1 LDNYLRCLKIDIF
14 FIPSMGKIIDY
25 QQKGFSIFDPSKK
38 VTNYCQMFVRLFKEG
53 IVFAFNSII
62 VNKLRTFLSLFG
74 ITIGIF
80 SIISVFTVLD
90 WMAKSIHDSIATLGD
105 NVVYVEKFPW
115 SFDRNL
121 AWWDIIKW
129 PQISKEDFEA
139 IQNRSTK
146 TLAASMLVSQNKQ
159 LKYMKNLNSE
169 ASIWAVTHEFENVRT
184 FEVEKGRYFSPEE
197 SATGK
202 NVAIMGAVI
211 AERLFEKENPVGKQV
226 SIDGK
231 KATVIGL
238 FKKEGKGGISD
249 DGMDNVTMVPMNYGK
264 TFINMRNKFLDG
276 ALIIKAKPGVQ
287 VQELSD
293 EVTMILRA
301 SRRLHPDEINNFSVN
316 RASLLSQGFDSVFAG
331 IKIGGWVIGGFA
343 ILVGG
348 FGIANIM
355 FVSVRE
361 RTNIIGIQKA
371 LGAKRFFIL
380 QQFLVESVLLSVI
393 GGILGVLMIF
403 IGTLVINYLYDL
415 NIYLTVANIVLA
427 LFISGLIGVVA
438 GYAPAYAAARMNPVE
453 AIGFSF

>member
-1 LDNYLRCLKIDIF
+1 
-14 FIPSMGKIIDY
+14 
-25 QQKGFSIFDPSKK
+25 
-38 VTNYCQMFVRLFKEG
+38 MFLRLFKEG
-53 IVFAFNSII
+53 FYFAVNSII

-90 WMAKSIHDSIATLGD
+90 WMEKSIRDSISTLGD
-105 NVVYVEKFPW
+105 NVIYVEKFPW

-129 PQISKEDFEA
+129 PAISKDDFEA
-139 IQNRSTK
+139 ILNRSTK
-146 TLAASMLVSQNKQ
+146 TQSTSLSVSQSKQIKYNKNLANDAVILAA
-159 LKYMKNLNSE
+159 
-169 ASIWAVTHEFENVRT
+169 THEFENIRS
-184 FEVEKGRYFSPEE
+184 FEIDNGRYFSPEE
-197 SATGK
+197 SASGK
-202 NVAIMGAVI
+202 NVAIVGAVI
-211 AERLFEKENPVGKQV
+211 AERLFEKSNPIGKQI
-226 SIDGK
+226 SIEGK
-231 KATVIGL
+231 KATVIGV

-249 DGMDNVTMVPMNYGK
+249 NGMDEITLLPFNYGK
-264 TFINMRNKFLDG
+264 TIINMKNKFLD
-276 ALIIKAKPGVQ
+276 ATLMIKAKEGVA

-293 EVTMILRA
+293 ETTMILRA
-301 SRRLHPDEINNFSVN
+301 ARRLQPDEISNFSVN
-316 RASLLSQGFDSVFAG
+316 KASLLSQGFDSVFAG
-331 IKIGGWVIGGFA
+331 INIGGWVIGGFA

-393 GGILGVLMIF
+393 GGLLGVFMIF
-403 IGTLVINYLYDL
+403 IATVVINYLYDL
-415 NIYLTVANIVLA
+415 NIYLTVANIFLA
-427 LFISGLIGVVA
+427 IFISGIIGVVA
-438 GYAPAYAAARMNPVE
+438 GYAPAYSAAKMNPVE